1 MKERNRGLNNQL
13 AITLV
18 LLLAAFLR
26 LWNLGSSAF
35 TFDSAYLSN
44 LAARFLSTGVP
55 PAQGM
60 VSSVGIVNPPL
71 AVYLISLPVL
81 LSRDPRVVTGFVA
94 VANVIAVWEC
104 YLLGRRYWG
113 HWQGTLAAL
122 LLAVSPWAVYYS
134 RGVGAQELLLPGVIL
149 FFALIMRWLVDHK
162 SWAVA
167 GATFTLAALVQIHFA
182 TLALAPVLAAVLLA
196 SAVASVR
203 DRRGLWPWK
212 PLVVGTVAGA
222 LLYLPYLLVEAQ
234 NGWPSLHAWSNAPHA
249 ASSIHWQ
256 TIELALINIGAR
268 DIYSLAV
275 PQQYQ
280 RFLSS
285 LFPLAYWP
293 DRLEETLVILSSL
306 YLFVRCWRERAD
318 RGALARDGQDASPGS
333 LRLRVGQQQLQRT
346 LYAHLQA
353 GRRPLAGQA
362 GLCPGTRTAPPG
374 PL

>member
-1 MKERNRGLNNQL
+1 MKERNRGVSHQL
-13 AITLV
+13 AITLM

-104 YLLGRRYWG
+104 YLVGRRYWG

-122 LLAVSPWAVYYS
+122 LLVVSPWAVYYS
-134 RGVGAQELLLPGVIL
+134 RGVAAQELLLPGVIL
-149 FFALIMRWLVDHK
+149 LFALILRWLVDHK
-162 SWAVA
+162 SWAVV

-182 TLALAPVLAAVLLA
+182 ALALAPVLAAVLLA
-196 SAVASVR
+196 SAVARVR
-203 DRRGLWPWK
+203 DRRGLWPRK

-222 LLYLPYLLVEAQ
+222 LWVSA
-234 NGWPSLHAWSNAPHA
+234 GWKWKH
-249 ASSIHWQ
+249 
-256 TIELALINIGAR
+256 
-268 DIYSLAV
+268 
-275 PQQYQ
+275 
-280 RFLSS
+280 
-285 LFPLAYWP
+285 
-293 DRLEETLVILSSL
+293 
-306 YLFVRCWRERAD
+306 
-318 RGALARDGQDASPGS
+318 
-333 LRLRVGQQQLQRT
+333 LR
-346 LYAHLQA
+346 
-353 GRRPLAGQA
+353 
-362 GLCPGTRTAPPG
+362 
-374 PL
+374 